1 MSFLQHSLQVVTQT
15 LLSCGYKGPTDLIC
29 QSLYDDF
36 TDSQYWVIYDD
47 VIDCLTKMKSMG
59 LMIGAVS
66 NFDERLSRSVI
77 LIF

>member
-1 MSFLQHSLQVVTQT
+1 MTRT
-15 LLSCGYKGPTDLIC
+15 LLSCDYEGPTDLIC

-47 VIDCLTKMKSMG
+47 VIDCLAKIKSMG

-66 NFDERLSRSVI
+66 NFDERLSRPAI
-77 LIF
+77 LIS

>member
-1 MSFLQHSLQVVTQT
+1 MTQT

-47 VIDCLTKMKSMG
+47 VIDCLTEMKSMG

-66 NFDERLSRSVI
+66 NFDERLSRSMI
-77 LIF
+77 LIS